1 LITLNE
7 VKFLMDQ
14 IRTTFSGDSWH
25 GPSVMKTLEGID
37 AAQASARP
45 LGERHTVWELV
56 DHMTYWLEEVLK
68 SLRDRRVPKPD
79 KVVDWPGMG
88 SGEKQWRESVRR
100 LEAAVNTL
108 VDELASWSNR
118 ELDETVAGANYSYR
132 QMLLGAVHHNL
143 YHAGQIAIL
152 KRKAG

>member
-1 LITLNE
+1 MITLNE

-37 AAQASARP
+37 AGQAAARP

-118 ELDETVAGANYSYR
+118 ELDKTVAGANYSYR
-132 QMLLGAVHHNL
+132 QMLHGAVHHNL